1 MPAIARSL
9 RPSCAG
15 FSSTMLKG
23 AAKGAAL
30 ESEEGNISM
39 KTNRGSLTV
48 STLEGWLWEAAC
60 APEGS

>member
-1 MPAIARSL
+1 
-9 RPSCAG
+9 
-15 FSSTMLKG
+15 MLKG